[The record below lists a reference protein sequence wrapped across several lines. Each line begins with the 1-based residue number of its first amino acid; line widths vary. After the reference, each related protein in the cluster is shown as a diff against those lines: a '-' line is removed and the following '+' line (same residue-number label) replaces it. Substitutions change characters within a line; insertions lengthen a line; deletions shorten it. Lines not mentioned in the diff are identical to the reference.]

1 MRIFMIDDQFII
13 RKKIKD
19 VISALAFTNLS
30 LNEITNEQEFYQNIT
45 DFEILDNDFFIID
58 IDLKTYF
65 SGIDLA
71 EKIRQKNKS
80 AFIVFL
86 SAFDSKGIEILNRQ
100 IFPLGYLLKDQSADE
115 LTAAIE
121 TLLKKANL
129 KVLEQQNE
137 EHILVLNNFETDIL
151 ISENNIYYA
160 ATVPGFKKTILIKH
174 KDGETMVRGKL
185 SDLKKSMKNSYICK
199 ELKSF
204 IINLALVENISTL
217 EGTIQFTDGTNLEIG
232 KVGARKMKI
241 FLKGLE
247 LNEL

>member
-30 LNEITNEQEFYQNIT
+30 LNEITNEQEFYQKISEL
-45 DFEILDNDFFIID
+45 EIFDDDFFILD

-71 EKIRQKNKS
+71 EKIRQQNKS

-115 LTAAIE
+115 LTVAIE

-129 KVLEQQNE
+129 KVIEKQKEEQ
-137 EHILVLNNFETDIL
+137 ILVLDNFETDIL
-151 ISENNIYYA
+151 ILESNIFYA
-160 ATVPGFKKTILIKH
+160 ATVPGFKKTVLIKH
-174 KDGETMVRGKL
+174 KDGECMVRGKL
-185 SDLKKSMKNSYICK
+185 SDLKKSMKSPYICK

-204 IINLALVENISTL
+204 IINLALVKNISTL
-217 EGTIQFTDGTNLEIG
+217 EGTVQFTDGTSLEIG
-232 KVGARKMKI
+232 KVGARKMKL

>member
-30 LNEITNEQEFYQNIT
+30 LNEITNEQEFYQKISEL
-45 DFEILDNDFFIID
+45 EIFDDDFFILD

-71 EKIRQKNKS
+71 EKIRQQNKS

-115 LTAAIE
+115 LTVAIE

-129 KVLEQQNE
+129 KVIEKQKEEQ
-137 EHILVLNNFETDIL
+137 ILVLDNFETDIL
-151 ISENNIYYA
+151 ILESNIFYA
-160 ATVPGFKKTILIKH
+160 ATVPGFKKTVLIKH
-174 KDGETMVRGKL
+174 KDGECMVRGKL
-185 SDLKKSMKNSYICK
+185 SDLKKSMKSPYICK

-204 IINLALVENISTL
+204 IINLALVINISTL
-217 EGTIQFTDGTNLEIG
+217 EGTVQFTDGTSLEIG
-232 KVGARKMKI
+232 KVGARKMKL